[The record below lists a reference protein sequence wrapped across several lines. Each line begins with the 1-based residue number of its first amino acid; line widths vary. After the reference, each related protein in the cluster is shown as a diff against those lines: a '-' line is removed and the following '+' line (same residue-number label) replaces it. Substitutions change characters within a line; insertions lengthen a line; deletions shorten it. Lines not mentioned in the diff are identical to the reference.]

1 MSIVAVLVLAVGEQ
15 LLVAAI
21 AVLRR
26 IVAATAVLRHIVA
39 ARGSTMVVHQVVVS
53 AIALLLVG
61 RHIAV
66 TRSVLVASTGSVATI
81 STSSTS

>member
-21 AVLRR
+21 
-26 IVAATAVLRHIVA
+26 
-39 ARGSTMVVHQVVVS
+39 GSTMVVHQVVVS
-53 AIALLLVG
+53 AIVLLLVG

-66 TRSVLVASTGSVATI
+66 TRSLLVASTGSVATI